1 MTQPARS
8 RLTAIVKGTL
18 QVAAALGIIGYL
30 VWSNWNRIAGA
41 MQGRAVR
48 FDSLALGFAICL
60 AAVLVTFLRWYLLVW
75 AQGLPFRVRDSLRIG
90 FIGFFF
96 NLLIPGAVGG
106 DLVKAVL
113 LAREQERRTVA
124 VATVLIDRIIGLYGL
139 ILLGGFATAIF
150 WGDVQKL
157 PALRRMGTFT
167 LALVAGSTVAL
178 VILFSL
184 AVQHG
189 RLADWVSR
197 LPIVGGMLREAMGAM
212 AVYRSKWPVLIV
224 TTVMSVVGH
233 VGFVLALRCGMAA
246 VAPALPPARV
256 HFMIVPLGL
265 MVGAVPLTPGGA
277 GPVEAVMQWLFD
289 SIEQDGAL
297 ALLMMLAFRGMQV
310 LVAIVGMLYY
320 LASRRETR
328 RALAEATKRAPG

>member
-1 MTQPARS
+1 MNQPARS
-8 RLTAIVKGTL
+8 RLPAIVKGL
-18 QVAAALGIIGYL
+18 IQVAVALAIIGYL
-30 VWSNWNRIAGA
+30 VWSNWNRIAEA

-48 FDSLALGFAICL
+48 WDWLALGFAVCL

-90 FIGFFF
+90 FIGYFF

-113 LAREQERRTVA
+113 LAREQQRKTVA
-124 VATVLIDRIIGLYGL
+124 VATVLLDRIIGMYGL
-139 ILLGGFATAIF
+139 ILVGGLATGIF
-150 WGDVQKL
+150 WSDVQKL
-157 PALRRMGTFT
+157 PALHRIGTFT

-197 LPIVGGMLREAMGAM
+197 LPLVGGMAREVMGAM
-212 AVYRSKWPVLIV
+212 AVYRSKWPVLV
-224 TTVMSVVGH
+224 LTTIMSVAGH

-246 VAPALPPARV
+246 VAPALPPARI
-256 HFMIVPLGL
+256 HFMLVPLGL
-265 MVGAVPLTPGGA
+265 MVGAIPLTPGGA
-277 GPVEAVMQWLFD
+277 GAVEFVMQLLFD
-289 SIEQDGAL
+289 SVDHDGAM

-310 LVAIVGMLYY
+310 LVAVVGMLYY
-320 LASRRETR
+320 LASRAETR
-328 RALAEATKRAPG
+328 RALADATNTS

>member
-8 RLTAIVKGTL
+8 RLPAIVKGTI
-18 QVAAALGIIGYL
+18 QVVAALAIIGYL
-30 VWSNWNRIAGA
+30 VWSNWSRIAGA
-41 MQGRAVR
+41 MQGRTVRWGWLAV
-48 FDSLALGFAICL
+48 GFAVCL

-113 LAREQERRTVA
+113 LAREQQRKTVA
-124 VATVLIDRIIGLYGL
+124 VATVLIDRIIGMYGL
-139 ILLGGFATAIF
+139 ILVGGLATGIF

-157 PALRRMGTFT
+157 PALHRIGTFT
-167 LALVAGSTVAL
+167 LALLAGSTVAL
-178 VILFSL
+178 LILFLL

-189 RLADWVSR
+189 RLADLLSR
-197 LPIVGGMLREAMGAM
+197 LPIAGGMLGEAMGAM
-212 AVYRSKWPVLIV
+212 AVYRLNWPVLIM
-224 TTVMSVVGH
+224 TTLMSVAGH
-233 VGFVLALRCGMAA
+233 VGFTLALRCGMAA
-246 VAPALPPARV
+246 VAPDLPPARV
-256 HFMIVPLGL
+256 HFMLVPLGL

-289 SIEQDGAL
+289 SVEQDGAM

-310 LVAIVGMLYY
+310 LVAVVGMLYY
-320 LASRRETR
+320 LASRAETQ
-328 RALAEATKRAPG
+328 RALADATKRA

>member
-8 RLTAIVKGTL
+8 RLPAIVKGTL
-18 QVAAALGIIGYL
+18 QAAAALAIIGYL
-30 VWSNWNRIAGA
+30 VWSNWNRIGSAI
-41 MQGRAVR
+41 QGRSVR
-48 FDSLALGFAICL
+48 WDWLAGGFAMCL

-75 AQGLPFRVRDSLRIG
+75 AQGLPFRIRDSLRIG
-90 FIGFFF
+90 FIGYFF

-113 LAREQERRTVA
+113 LAREQQRKTVA
-124 VATVLIDRIIGLYGL
+124 IATVLIDRIIGLYGL
-139 ILLGGFATAIF
+139 ILLGGLATAIF
-150 WGDVQKL
+150 WSDVRRL
-157 PALRRMGTFT
+157 PALERLGIFS
-167 LALVAGSTVAL
+167 LALMAGSTVAL

-189 RLADWVSR
+189 RLADWLSR
-197 LPIVGGMLREAMGAM
+197 FPAVGSMLREAIGSM
-212 AVYRSKWPVLIV
+212 AVYRSKWRVLIL
-224 TTVMSVVGH
+224 TTLLSVAGH

-277 GPVEAVMQWLFD
+277 GPTEAVMQWLFD
-289 SIEQDGAL
+289 SVQQDGAM
-297 ALLMMLAFRGMQV
+297 ALLMMLAFRATQV
-310 LVAIVGMLYY
+310 LVAIVGMIYY

-328 RALAEATKRAPG
+328 QALSEATANS